1 MRVEVQL
8 EPDHVQNILEGILG
22 ANYMYWSW
30 WRSKE
35 YSGNYEWDVHPKDI
49 EEKFVTVEIVSPEH
63 YDVYIEDGE
72 EENTVKKSLS
82 VRDIIESWSK
92 CSALGYEVRHEDSG
106 SADSIMQMAV
116 FGEVIYG

>member
-1 MRVEVQL
+1 
-8 EPDHVQNILEGILG
+8 
-22 ANYMYWSW
+22 MYWSW